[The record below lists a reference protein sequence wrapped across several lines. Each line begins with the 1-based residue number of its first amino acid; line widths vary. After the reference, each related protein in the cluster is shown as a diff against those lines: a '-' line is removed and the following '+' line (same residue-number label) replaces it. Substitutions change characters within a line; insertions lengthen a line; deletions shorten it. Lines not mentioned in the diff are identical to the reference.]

1 MQPVAT
7 LFKSRWKPCH
17 SGVSSH
23 TPGSSVGIGKGAS
36 VWMLLSRTRLEE
48 SMLAAARALCYIK
61 HAYATSAFIQRSETE
76 PSRVLRVS
84 KFLFVYF
91 CVILQFVVPKEFV
104 KKLKHLARL
113 SCHGCCLLIYPS
125 LLHPEGQFCIPDVCR
140 GRKRVL
146 SWWCYRHSLLSYKTP
161 FHVFHSLLITGLGRS
176 TVILETHRCIAIKCS
191 CASCPWCDAVA

>member
-104 KKLKHLARL
+104 KKLKHLARAILPWLLPPNL
-113 SCHGCCLLIYPS
+113 SLSAPSSRAVLHSWCLQGKEKSFILM
-125 LLHPEGQFCIPDVCR
+125 
-140 GRKRVL
+140 VL
-146 SWWCYRHSLLSYKTP
+146 QTFTLKL
-161 FHVFHSLLITGLGRS
+161 
-176 TVILETHRCIAIKCS
+176 
-191 CASCPWCDAVA
+191 